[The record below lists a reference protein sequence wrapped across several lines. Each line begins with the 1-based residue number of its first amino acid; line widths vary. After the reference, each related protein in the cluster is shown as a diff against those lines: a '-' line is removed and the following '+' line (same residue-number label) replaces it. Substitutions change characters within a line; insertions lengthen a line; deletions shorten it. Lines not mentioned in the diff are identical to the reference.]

1 MKKTKKNIYFSIAI
15 DGDSASGKTTASKF
29 IARHFGFKLLTSGK
43 LYRYLAFRIIK
54 DNKKKLNKTYLKK
67 LAKNINFKKLQNNK
81 MMYSDHVTS
90 YASSIA
96 KIKFIRNLLN
106 KFQKKFS
113 KNKQFIIEGRD
124 IASKILP
131 NADLKLFFICSPTE
145 KAKRRLKE
153 YIKEKRKITLEEVK
167 KSLKKRDYSDKIAE
181 EIDDEV
187 QNLIK
192 IAHNKAKKTIE
203 SNSGKLRA
211 VAEYLIKNETINGDN
226 FNQLI
231 AEN

>member
-54 DNKKKLNKTYLKK
+54 DNKKKIDKTYLKK
-67 LAKNINFKKLQNNK
+67 ITKNITFKKLQNNK
-81 MMYSDHVTS
+81 MMYTDHVTS

-113 KNKQFIIEGRD
+113 KNKKFIIEGRD
-124 IASKILP
+124 IGSKILP
-131 NADLKLFFICSPTE
+131 NADLKLFFKCSQTE
-145 KAKRRLKE
+145 KAKRRLIE
-153 YIKEKRKITLEEVK
+153 YNKEKRKITLKEIK
-167 KSLKKRDYSDKIAE
+167 KSLKKRDYSDKNRRESPLIFVKGAVLVDTTKLTIKQME
-181 EIDDEV
+181 AKLKKIVKEAIKKKYG
-187 QNLIK
+187 NL
-192 IAHNKAKKTIE
+192 
-203 SNSGKLRA
+203 
-211 VAEYLIKNETINGDN
+211 
-226 FNQLI
+226 
-231 AEN
+231 